1 MTATPNIETLQTPL
15 LEKHRK
21 FQIAL
26 AGLRY
31 FDALPPLEKDARYF
45 RALKIFLSEQ
55 LAWEPQLFADHFA
68 AVFDLDDNQT
78 NILLG
83 QHEFGEI
90 IGAMAFQTFSQ
101 QASDYLG

>member
-1 MTATPNIETLQTPL
+1 MTAEPNIETLQTPL
-15 LEKHRK
+15 LEKHRQ

-26 AGLRY
+26 SGLRY
-31 FDALPPLEKDARYF
+31 FDASPLLDKDARYF
-45 RALKIFLSEQ
+45 RALKVFLSEQ
-55 LAWEPQLFADHFA
+55 LAWETQLFADHFA

-90 IGAMAFQTFSQ
+90 IGATAFQIFSG
-101 QASDYLG
+101 QASDYLK